1 MLKFKLKS
9 KEINAAPP
17 SAGCWIKKNR
27 EICTEMLA
35 EYIDGASI
43 KAACLRDYFAGVK
56 AASARGTT
64 AAARGW
70 LADNSLCEILK
81 LGEYVDLNR
90 EKIAAFYNE
99 KGTSFSRRDFF
110 GAISRVLFISPEV
123 IQITAHSQEG
133 QIYNLIPNS
142 SQRGDKKTLEPP
154 VEDLRFTGKDGCELK
169 IRIDLCKNM
178 TSSCYSNK
186 INVMCG
192 ISPTQKSVK
201 LTGRLD
207 ENGPWKLEGNNCVG
221 REISSL
227 FIWFEWSGEIC
238 SLYIGTGED
247 LIFRLLESTLDC
259 AGSELKSKYGPHLCK
274 SEILSEIIKKGKNIA
289 ALDIGEHAVFSV
301 CLYNAH
307 KNEFI
312 IRQIGKFRRV
322 DASALLEQNFG
333 IYQRNGTG
341 EDEFSAV
348 FIDGLK
354 ERAEELCD
362 YYIANSVK
370 ENVGSLVAL
379 LKINNIKEVG
389 IEDAMLDRL
398 CLRSIKRSSDGR
410 LRTYEKDNRS
420 QERFFRI
427 LIQTL
432 IQELDKSG
440 IVFVRV
446 SAANTSNYCSECG
459 KLINGADKRGRIF
472 KCSACGAEMDR
483 DVNASLNIL
492 NNLVTTTP

>member
-1 MLKFKLKS
+1 M
-9 KEINAAPP
+9 
-17 SAGCWIKKNR
+17 
-27 EICTEMLA
+27 
-35 EYIDGASI
+35 
-43 KAACLRDYFAGVK
+43 
-56 AASARGTT
+56 
-64 AAARGW
+64 
-70 LADNSLCEILK
+70 
-81 LGEYVDLNR
+81 
-90 EKIAAFYNE
+90 
-99 KGTSFSRRDFF
+99 
-110 GAISRVLFISPEV
+110 
-123 IQITAHSQEG
+123 
-133 QIYNLIPNS
+133 
-142 SQRGDKKTLEPP
+142 
-154 VEDLRFTGKDGCELK
+154 
-169 IRIDLCKNM
+169 
-178 TSSCYSNK
+178 
-186 INVMCG
+186 
-192 ISPTQKSVK
+192 
-201 LTGRLD
+201 
-207 ENGPWKLEGNNCVG
+207 
-221 REISSL
+221 
-227 FIWFEWSGEIC
+227 
-238 SLYIGTGED
+238 
-247 LIFRLLESTLDC
+247 
-259 AGSELKSKYGPHLCK
+259 
-274 SEILSEIIKKGKNIA
+274 
-289 ALDIGEHAVFSV
+289 DIGEHTVFSV
-301 CLYNAH
+301 CLYNAQ
-307 KNEFI
+307 KSEFI

-333 IYQRNGTG
+333 ICQRNGKE

-348 FIDGLK
+348 FTDGLK